1 MFSNPIG
8 WVQVQINGGF
18 RKLFIIGGVYGILVA
33 VILYVAYRGYSIDW
47 DPSVLPRFAGG
58 ALLVLTMVELA
69 ILFFMSAAAIKKAIQ
84 RDFNTNMITSHRNTG
99 ITGPVAVWGYL
110 TGPTCQVAMLTA
122 VNFLLCV
129 VLAIL
134 ARPSVSPLAPLVL
147 LIVFLCPAIMLFNL
161 DVLVGLSTRG
171 AMVVTPI
178 IAMFNIFGAFRLLDL
193 CPGLAVLLFSVD
205 TRQLSQLQS
214 GDALVERLVAMLFQL
229 AFAWT
234 FFLAAARKFTRD
246 DVSGFNETLAFCL
259 LALATLLGAVG
270 FGVHTSSPTPWGSTF
285 FTSLRSQLVAT
296 LVPLASVA
304 MIPVAQAARR
314 STDWLR
320 RRRKDEA
327 FAAKAVRG
335 PRGFV
340 ETAIIATIVVFGI
353 FAACNRWLIDDDTRH
368 LLSTTGIPPL
378 VWVVSAFLL
387 ALISAGGAF
396 FSTYAREAKAGSTFM
411 LLALVTWIAPIVI
424 EFAYA
429 QFFRGVP
436 RGEVWTLTP
445 VFGCSPVGTWI
456 LTICKLDGAVMPGIA
471 FQLIVAA
478 FAWTLAKRAKP

>member
-18 RKLFIIGGVYGILVA
+18 RKQFVIGGVYFALVT
-33 VILYVAYRGYSIDW
+33 VLLYVAFRGYAVDW
-47 DPSVLPRFAGG
+47 EPGIVQRFAGG
-58 ALLVLTMVELA
+58 ALMIMTMVELS
-69 ILFFMSAAAIKKAIQ
+69 ILFFVSSGAIKKAIQ
-84 RDFNTNMITSHRNTG
+84 RDFSTNMITSHRNTG

-110 TGPTCQVAMLTA
+110 TGPTCQVAMLTS
-122 VNFLLCV
+122 VNFLLCT

-134 ARPSVSPLAPLVL
+134 GRPAISPLAPVVL
-147 LIVFLCPAIMLFNL
+147 LIIFLCPAIMLFNL
-161 DVLVGLSTRG
+161 DVLAGLSTRG
-171 AMVVTPI
+171 AFVVTPI
-178 IAMFNIFGAFRLLDL
+178 VVMFNIFGAFRLMDI

-205 TRQLSQLQS
+205 TQQLSQMQS

-270 FGVHTSSPTPWGSTF
+270 FGVHNSSPTLWGSHF
-285 FTSLRSQLVAT
+285 FTSLRPQLVAT
-296 LVPLASVA
+296 LVPLACVA
-304 MIPVAQAARR
+304 MIPVAQVARR
-314 STDWLR
+314 STEWLR

-327 FAAKAVRG
+327 FAAKSSRG

-340 ETAIIATIVVFGI
+340 ETSIIATLMVFGI
-353 FAACNRWLIDDDTRH
+353 LAACNRWLIDDETAH
-368 LLSTTGIPPL
+368 VLSTSGIPPI
-378 VWVVSAFLL
+378 VWIVAAFLL
-387 ALISAGGAF
+387 ALVTAGAVF
-396 FSTYAREAKAGSTFM
+396 FATYAREAKAGSSFL
-411 LLALVTWIAPIVI
+411 LLALVTWVAPVVI

-429 QFFRGVP
+429 QFFRTVP
-436 RGEVWTLTP
+436 RDEEWSLTP

-456 LTICKLDGAVMPGIA
+456 LTICKLEGAVAPGIA

-478 FAWTLAKRAKP
+478 FAWTMARRAKP